1 MSADANNKPGTTSGA
16 AQAARSGI
24 WLGIAAITMSFA
36 ALTSAIIVRQG
47 SDPDWQH
54 IHLPDIVY
62 FNTLVLLLSSLTLE
76 LARRK
81 PGQEPARGL
90 PWLLATLSLGL
101 LFVLGQVFAWR
112 QLAARGVFL
121 ATNPSSSF
129 FYVLTGV
136 HGLHLLGGIVALA
149 YVVARLAGKRR
160 VLSGSM
166 FEAASIYWHF
176 MGGLWVYLLIVIRMR
191 L

>member
-1 MSADANNKPGTTSGA
+1 MSADASKDPGATSGA

-47 SDPDWQH
+47 SDPEWQH
-54 IHLPDIVY
+54 IQLPPIVY
-62 FNTLVLLLSSLTLE
+62 FNTLVLLSSSLTLE

-81 PGQEPARGL
+81 PGQEPARRL
-90 PWLLATLSLGL
+90 PWLLVTLSLGL
-101 LFVLGQVFAWR
+101 LFVLGQFLAWR

-136 HGLHLLGGIVALA
+136 HGLHLLGGIAALA
-149 YVVARLAGKRR
+149 YVVARLAGKSR

>member
-1 MSADANNKPGTTSGA
+1 MSAEANNGPESASGA
-16 AQAARSGI
+16 AQAARGGI

-36 ALTSAIIVRQG
+36 ALTSAILVRQS

-54 IHLPDIVY
+54 VPLPGIVY
-62 FNTLVLLLSSLTLE
+62 FNTVVLLLSSLTLE

-81 PGQEPARGL
+81 PGQEPARRL
-90 PWLLATLSLGL
+90 PWLFTTLSLGL
-101 LFVLGQVFAWR
+101 LFVLGQFLAWR

-136 HGLHLLGGIVALA
+136 HGLHLLGGIVALT
-149 YVVARLAGKRR
+149 YVAARLAGKRR
-160 VLSGSM
+160 MLRGFL
-166 FEAASIYWHF
+166 FEAVSIYWHF
-176 MGGLWVYLLIVIRMR
+176 MAGLWVYLLIVIRMR